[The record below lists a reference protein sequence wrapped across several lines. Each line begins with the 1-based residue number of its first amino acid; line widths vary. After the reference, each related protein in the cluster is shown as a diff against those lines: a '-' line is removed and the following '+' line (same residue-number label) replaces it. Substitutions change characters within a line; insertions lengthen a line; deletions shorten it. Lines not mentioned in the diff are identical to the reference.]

1 VKRLYPL
8 SMPKNPSSTEPSVA
22 APASETVRAA
32 VTVVL
37 GIYFV
42 GLALCVAG
50 NSASGSSALVR
61 AIHTRLFSPWM
72 TPPWLDLGYDTKLTY
87 GLPDDADHRIEVRRQ
102 GASATAR
109 PLVLPADGIRG
120 ERARRWRRLAR
131 AAVIAEQ
138 DPDRESLLP
147 AAIGA
152 GLFDDVGG
160 EDLSLRIVREVRPDR
175 AEVATAG
182 TGQPRSEQAYAA
194 RVRRVDGELQ
204 LIKNEPKEELAPV
217 IREPTP

>member
-1 VKRLYPL
+1 
-8 SMPKNPSSTEPSVA
+8 M
-22 APASETVRAA
+22 VRAA
-32 VTVVL
+32 VTVIL
-37 GIYFV
+37 GLYLV
-42 GLALCVAG
+42 GLALAVAG

-61 AIHTRLFSPWM
+61 TIHRRLFSPWM

-102 GASATAR
+102 GSPATAR
-109 PLVLPADGIRG
+109 PLVLPAGGMWG

-138 DPDRESLLP
+138 DPDREALLP

-160 EDLSLRIVREVRPDR
+160 EDLALRILRDVRPDR
-175 AEVATAG
+175 AEVAAAG
-182 TGQPRSEQAYAA
+182 ETPPRSEQAYAA

-204 LIKNEPKEELAPV
+204 LIKNEPQEELAPV

>member
-1 VKRLYPL
+1 
-8 SMPKNPSSTEPSVA
+8 M
-22 APASETVRAA
+22 
-32 VTVVL
+32 
-37 GIYFV
+37 
-42 GLALCVAG
+42 
-50 NSASGSSALVR
+50 R

-102 GASATAR
+102 GAPATAR
-109 PLVLPADGIRG
+109 PLVLPADGMLG

-152 GLFDDVGG
+152 GL
-160 EDLSLRIVREVRPDR
+160 S
-175 AEVATAG
+175 
-182 TGQPRSEQAYAA
+182 RSESCARCGPTGRRSRRPARASRGRSRPMQRGCAA
-194 RVRRVDGELQ
+194 WMA
-204 LIKNEPKEELAPV
+204 NCN
-217 IREPTP
+217 